1 MGQETIK
8 RIKQVVKTMDKAG
21 ESIKP
26 CKALEAMMDGNE
38 KVRAQYEQLDNDA
51 RMVVNIWAK
60 SSPDEQKRFLEFVKE
75 ERSKRA

>member
-8 RIKQVVKTMDKAG
+8 RIKQVVKAMDKTG
-21 ESIKP
+21 EAIKP

-38 KVRAQYEQLDNDA
+38 KVRAQYEQMDNDA